1 MMLPCVRMKHE
12 EHIPPLL
19 IISYLVFLV
28 LQLVP
33 VLSGSPRLWGVD
45 QWYYF
50 SGATV
55 FVLFA
60 VGLLPLFRSSRAAL
74 MRGAS
79 RIGSG
84 GAIVRRAGAYPLVT
98 YLVCLAFATVL
109 FWTLRQS
116 THFLGDGY
124 LWASRMQTGELFS
137 WMRPLSSSMYQV
149 TYGVTNV
156 FWRPAADSPY
166 AAAAIVSVISGL
178 IFLVFAHKTACA
190 LSADAAD
197 RIFLFVALL
206 SAGTTTLFFGYVE
219 AYAPVAAGVMAFIY
233 FGIRYGQRRERAY
246 FVIVIFLVGLSLH
259 MTLMALLPSLIV
271 MLLTRGETAPVRK
284 KVFAGFSLAVALGLA
299 ALWIAQRQTL
309 FAGFFNETFL
319 PFAANAHSTRA
330 AYLMMSPKHFFDVGN
345 EILLICP
352 IAVLSLAGFLL
363 PPKSGDTDDGNTA
376 FFLGSITL
384 FYVVE
389 YFVFNTVLGAG
400 RDWDVLSPMAIPLS
414 LYAALMLLKRFRNIR
429 RELAVF
435 ALALLVLHTG
445 PWVVVNSS
453 REKSLNRFADLA
465 DNGYWSVYAKAY
477 AYELLAKHALNNN
490 DEPHA
495 LRFFN
500 AALKTDPKNRRYR
513 YDLARIYMNRKQY
526 PDAMRL
532 YREILD
538 REPTSLEAMTALGT
552 IYGIVG
558 RDSLS
563 ENMFLAAIAMDST
576 SVIAYENLAG
586 VYLKTN
592 QWDRAVAT
600 LEKCIS
606 IAPREPR
613 LYEDMRILYTRIGD
627 PGKAKLYSDKAAAL
641 RREKGN

>member
-1 MMLPCVRMKHE
+1 MKPE
-12 EHIPPLL
+12 ERIPPLL
-19 IISYLVFLV
+19 IISYLVLV
-28 LQLVP
+28 GLQLVP
-33 VLSGSPRLWGVD
+33 ILGGSPGLWGVD
-45 QWYYF
+45 QWRYF

-55 FVLFA
+55 LVLFA
-60 VGLLPLFRSSRAAL
+60 VGLVPLFRASRAAL

-79 RIGSG
+79 RIGG
-84 GAIVRRAGAYPLVT
+84 GAVVGRAAAYPLVAHLV
-98 YLVCLAFATVL
+98 YLFFAGVL

-124 LWASRMQTGELFS
+124 LWASRMQTRELFS
-137 WMRPLSSSMYQV
+137 WMRPLSSSMHQV
-149 TYGVTNV
+149 TYYVTNV

-166 AAAAIVSVISGL
+166 AAAALVSVASGL
-178 IFLVFAHKTACA
+178 IFLVFAYNTACA
-190 LSADAAD
+190 LAADAAG

-219 AYAPVAAGVMAFIY
+219 AYAPVAAGVMIFIY
-233 FGIRYGQRRERAY
+233 FGIRYVQRRERAY
-246 FVIVIFLVGLSLH
+246 FLIVIFLVCLSLH
-259 MTLMALLPSLIV
+259 MTLMALLPSLV
-271 MLLTRGETAPVRK
+271 VTLLTRGETAPVRK
-284 KVFAGFSLAVALGLA
+284 KIFAAFSAAVALGLA
-299 ALWIAQRQTL
+299 ALWIAQRRTL

-319 PFAANAHSTRA
+319 PFAANAQSTRA
-330 AYLMMSPKHFFDVGN
+330 AYLMTSPKHFFDVAN

-352 IAVLSLAGFLL
+352 MAVLGLAGFL
-363 PPKSGDTDDGNTA
+363 PPSKSADADDGKVT
-376 FFLGSITL
+376 FFLGSIAF

-389 YFVFNTVLGAG
+389 YFVFNPVLGAA

-414 LYAALMLLKRFRNIR
+414 LYAALVLLKRFRPIR

-445 PWVVVNSS
+445 PWVAVNSS

-477 AYELLAKHALNNN
+477 AYELLAKHALNDN
-490 DEPHA
+490 DEPQA
-495 LRFFN
+495 LRFFS

-513 YDLARIYMNRKQY
+513 YDLARIYMGRKQY
-526 PDAMRL
+526 PDAMTL

-538 REPTSLEAMTALGT
+538 REPGSLEAMTALGM
-552 IYGIVG
+552 IYGIEG

-563 ENMFLAAIAMDST
+563 ENMYMEAIATDST

-586 VYLKTN
+586 LYLKTN
-592 QWDRAVAT
+592 RPDRARAM
-600 LEKCIS
+600 LEKCIR
-606 IAPREPR
+606 IAPGEPR

-627 PGKAKLYSDKAAAL
+627 LGKAKLYSEKAAAL
-641 RREKGN
+641 RRERSN

>member
-1 MMLPCVRMKHE
+1 MKHE
-12 EHIPPLL
+12 KHIPPLL
-19 IISYLVFLV
+19 FVSYIVFV
-28 LQLVP
+28 GLQLVP
-33 VLSGSPRLWGVD
+33 VLSGSPRFWGVD
-45 QWYYF
+45 QWHYF

-55 FVLFA
+55 LVLFA
-60 VGLLPLFRSSRAAL
+60 VGLLPLFRFSRAAL
-74 MRGAS
+74 IRAAS

-84 GAIVRRAGAYPLVT
+84 GAIVKRAGAYPLVA
-98 YLVCLAFATVL
+98 CLLCLSFATVV

-137 WMRPLSSSMYQV
+137 FMRPLSSSIYQV
-149 TYGVTNV
+149 MYGVTNV

-166 AAAAIVSVISGL
+166 AAAAIISVISGL

-197 RIFLFVALL
+197 RIFLFVAVL

-233 FGIRYGQRRERAY
+233 FGIRYMQRRERAY
-246 FVIVIFLVGLSLH
+246 FVMVIFLVGLSLH
-259 MTLMALLPSLIV
+259 MTLLALLPSLVVI
-271 MLLTRGETAPVRK
+271 LLTRGETAPVRK
-284 KVFAGFSLAVALGLA
+284 KVFAAFFAAVALCLV
-299 ALWIAQRQTL
+299 ALWIAQRRTL

-319 PFAANAHSTRA
+319 PFAANARSTRA
-330 AYLMMSPKHFFDVGN
+330 AYLMMSPKHFFDVAN

-352 IAVLSLAGFLL
+352 IAILSLAGFLL
-363 PPKSGDTDDGNTA
+363 PAKSGDADDGNPA
-376 FFLGSITL
+376 FFLGSIAF

-389 YFVFNTVLGAG
+389 YFLFNAVLGAG

-414 LYAALMLLKRFRNIR
+414 LYAALVLLKRCRNIR

-477 AYELLAKHALNNN
+477 AYELLAKHTLNNN
-490 DEPHA
+490 DEPNA
-495 LRFFN
+495 MRFFN
-500 AALKTDPKNRRYR
+500 AALKTDPKSRRYR
-513 YDLARIYMNRKQY
+513 YDLARIYMNEKQY

-532 YREILD
+532 YRE
-538 REPTSLEAMTALGT
+538 S
-552 IYGIVG
+552 
-558 RDSLS
+558 
-563 ENMFLAAIAMDST
+563 
-576 SVIAYENLAG
+576 LAG
-586 VYLKTN
+586 LYLKTN
-592 QWDRAVAT
+592 QPDRAIVM
-600 LEKCIS
+600 LEKCIR

-627 PGKAKLYSDKAAAL
+627 RDKAKLYSDEAAVL
-641 RREKGN
+641 RGGKSN

>member
-1 MMLPCVRMKHE
+1 MKHE

-19 IISYLVFLV
+19 IVSYLVFV
-28 LQLVP
+28 GLQLVP
-33 VLSGSPRLWGVD
+33 VLSGSSRFWGVD
-45 QWYYF
+45 QWHYF
-50 SGATV
+50 SGVTV

-60 VGLLPLFRSSRAAL
+60 AGLLPLFRSSRAAL
-74 MRGAS
+74 VRGAS

-84 GAIVRRAGAYPLVT
+84 GAIVKRAAAYPFVA
-98 YLVCLAFATVL
+98 YLVCLSFAAVL
-109 FWTLRQS
+109 SWTLRQS

-124 LWASRMQTGELFS
+124 LWASRMQSGELFS
-137 WMRPLSSSMYQV
+137 WMRPLSSSIYQV
-149 TYGVTNV
+149 MYGVTNV

-178 IFLVFAHKTACA
+178 VFLVFAYKTACA
-190 LSADAAD
+190 LAAD
-197 RIFLFVALL
+197 TAGRIFLFAAVL

-233 FGIRYGQRRERAY
+233 FGIRYVQRRERAY
-246 FVIVIFLVGLSLH
+246 FLIVIFLVGLALH
-259 MTLMALLPSLIV
+259 MTLMALLPSLVV
-271 MLLTRGETAPVRK
+271 MLLTRGETAPVRR

-299 ALWIAQRQTL
+299 ALWITQRQTL

-319 PFAANAHSTRA
+319 PFAPNAQSTRA

-352 IAVLSLAGFLL
+352 MAVLGLAGFLF
-363 PPKSGDTDDGNTA
+363 PAKSADADDGKAT
-376 FFLGSITL
+376 FFLGSIAF
-384 FYVVE
+384 FYVAE

-414 LYAALMLLKRFRNIR
+414 LYAALVLLKRFRNIR
-429 RELAVF
+429 RELAIF

-445 PWVVVNSS
+445 PWVAVNSS

-490 DEPHA
+490 DEPNA

-500 AALKTDPKNRRYR
+500 AALKTDPKNKRYR
-513 YDLARIYMNRKQY
+513 YDLARIYMNGKKY
-526 PDAMRL
+526 PDAMNL

-538 REPTSLEAMTALGT
+538 REPASLEAMSAIGM
-552 IYGIVG
+552 IYGIEG

-563 ENMFLAAIAMDST
+563 EKMYMAAIATDST

-586 VYLKTN
+586 LYLKTN
-592 QWDRAVAT
+592 RPDRAVAM
-600 LEKCIS
+600 LEKCIG

-613 LYEDMRILYTRIGD
+613 LYEDMRILYTRTGD
-627 PGKAKLYSDKAAAL
+627 PAKAKLYSDKAAAL
-641 RREKGN
+641 RRERGN